1 MLDQNAVAVVS
12 RLIVDESTER
22 RPVIFLELFQF
33 LVPLPVGIQDIFK
46 PDIFALRNLIE
57 ILNPPVLDGY
67 APSPISKT
75 QRMLPDPSQVLSES
89 DKILKSPTHFPRLGL
104 RLMAGLV
111 THSLPLAALEVQ
123 NSKRTK
129 HPKKR
134 SRSKTEAIW
143 YWRKPKPALQTN
155 DWSY

>member
-1 MLDQNAVAVVS
+1 
-12 RLIVDESTER
+12 
-22 RPVIFLELFQF
+22 
-33 LVPLPVGIQDIFK
+33 
-46 PDIFALRNLIE
+46 
-57 ILNPPVLDGY
+57 
-67 APSPISKT
+67 
-75 QRMLPDPSQVLSES
+75 
-89 DKILKSPTHFPRLGL
+89 RLGL

-111 THSLPLAALEVQ
+111 THSLPLAVLEVQ

-143 YWRKPKPALQTN
+143 HWRKLKHALQTN